1 MVFKKQSEFPY
12 LKQYKAK
19 FKVDNKTVFAYK
31 GDIYSNHPLP
41 PDIYVHEVCHL
52 ERQNKIG
59 ADEWEKKYLSDDN
72 FRLAEELMAYRV
84 QLRIV
89 NKYTKDKNKQN
100 EARVNC
106 ARALASGLY
115 GGIISYEEAFKRL
128 KIS

>member
-1 MVFKKQSEFPY
+1 MLRPQKEFPY
-12 LKQYKAK
+12 LKQYQAK
-19 FKVDNKTVFAYK
+19 FEVNDETVFAYK
-31 GDIYSNHPLP
+31 GDIFSNHPIP

-59 ADEWEKKYLSDDN
+59 ADEWEKKYLSDDK
-72 FRLAEELMAYRV
+72 FRLDEELMAYRV

-106 ARALASGLY
+106 ARALCGKLY
-115 GGIISYEEAFKRL
+115 GEIIDYAEAFKRL